1 MKQLWYFLFLFICLA
16 FSSNTRA
23 MSIIRDTETEELL
36 LGYVRRIF
44 KAAGLDPE
52 NADVVIVNDPTINAF
67 VAGAQTIFV
76 HTGLILK
83 AKVPDELVF
92 VLSHETGHIV
102 GGHIVRGYQAMQDA
116 QTTAL
121 VSTVLGGVLAVVG
134 GRPDAGIAVMM
145 GGQTSAM
152 GLFTKYRQTEESSAD
167 RTAVDILNKT
177 GYSMLGFEGIMK
189 SIKSDERLNSGV
201 DNGYLRTHPITQ
213 TRINEMERFLKN
225 AEAVKK
231 EEKFDLVKAKLSG
244 FLLEPERVF
253 INYSGNSVFDRYA
266 QSIAF
271 YRQHKYK
278 EAFEKIDSLI
288 TEQPENPYFYELK
301 GQIYFEIGNPSLS
314 EEFYKKAHEL
324 KQDSSLIRLSYA
336 QVLLEQENKNKA
348 VTAEKLLEFVV
359 QQEPNSP
366 FGWQLLAKA
375 YDRQGKKNEA
385 EYAITEYY
393 LTSGKTE
400 QAKQRAKK
408 ISEYFSDN
416 PVLQQRLNDIID
428 IGAEK

>member
-1 MKQLWYFLFLFICLA
+1 
-16 FSSNTRA
+16 
-23 MSIIRDTETEELL
+23 MSVIRDTETEELL
-36 LGYVRRIF
+36 LGYIRQIF
-44 KAAGLDPE
+44 KAGGLDPE
-52 NADVVIVNDPTINAF
+52 NADVVIVNDPSINAF

-83 AKVPDELVF
+83 AEAPDELVF

-102 GGHIVRGYQAMQDA
+102 GGHVVRGYQAMQDA

-189 SIKSDERLNSGV
+189 SIKSEERLNSGF
-201 DNGYLRTHPITQ
+201 DNGYLRTHPVTQ
-213 TRINEMERFLKN
+213 TRVNEMDRFLKK
-225 AEAVKK
+225 AHAVKK

-244 FLLEPERVF
+244 FLLEPDRVF
-253 INYSGNSVFDRYA
+253 VVYSGNTISDKYA
-266 QSIAF
+266 QAIAF
-271 YRQHKYK
+271 YRQHKYR

-288 TEQPENPYFYELK
+288 AEQPENPYFYELK
-301 GQIYFEIGNPSLS
+301 GQIYFEIGKPSLA
-314 EEFYKKAHEL
+314 EEFYQKAYEL
-324 KQDSSLIRLSYA
+324 KQDSALIGLSYA
-336 QVLLEQENKNKA
+336 QVLLEQENKDKA
-348 VTAEKLLEFVV
+348 LQAEKILELVV
-359 QQEPNSP
+359 QQEPDSP
-366 FGWQLLAKA
+366 FGWQLLGKA
-375 YDRQGKKNEA
+375 YDRQSKKNKA
-385 EYAITEYY
+385 DYAITEYY
-393 LTSGKTE
+393 LTSGNVE
-400 QAKQRAKK
+400 QAKHRAKK
-408 ISEYFSDN
+408 ILESFSDN